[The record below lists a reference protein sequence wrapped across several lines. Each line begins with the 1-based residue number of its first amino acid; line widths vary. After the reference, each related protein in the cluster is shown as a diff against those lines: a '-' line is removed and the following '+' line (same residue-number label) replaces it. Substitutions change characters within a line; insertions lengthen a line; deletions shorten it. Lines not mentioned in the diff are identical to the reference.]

1 MIKQRRV
8 WPIHLALLAVCFVM
22 LVPFYW
28 VLKSSISGENI
39 FSYPPNIVPRDPHPF
54 YYVDVWY
61 AIPFARYFL
70 NSVVVSVLTIVANVV
85 LNAMAGYALTQ
96 SFPGKQIVLM
106 LFLSCMMILFQA
118 TIIPA
123 YLITGK
129 LGLLDSYLGLALPMF
144 STIICIFVFKASF
157 DAVPRS
163 LIDAARVDGLSEW
176 RIIWKV
182 MMPLAK
188 SAVATNVILS
198 FIWSWNNFMWPL
210 IATRSQDMQTLPLGL
225 ARFISYQEDTTGA
238 LYAFCIMVLAPGILL
253 FLLAQKEFVQTDHR
267 SDQGMNF
274 EDDLVRPRWKRRLVN
289 RFVLVPGV
297 LMIIAIAWNAWVFT
311 HNHGVVTGRVV
322 DAYGAPVEGAEVK
335 LWVFNFTTFVE
346 QASTQTAGD
355 GSFEFTKNP
364 SHNIQLS
371 AAKAGVGRSRIP
383 VRLYFQ
389 SEDIVLKRPLQ
400 LSSADAGGK

>member
-1 MIKQRRV
+1 MTKQSRSS
-8 WPIHLALLAVCFVM
+8 LALRHATLVVIAIAM

-28 VLKSSISGENI
+28 VIKTAITNENI
-39 FSYPPNIVPRDPHPF
+39 YAYPPGLLPRDPHLYNF
-54 YYVDVWY
+54 VDVWY
-61 AIPFARYFL
+61 LIPFPRYLL
-70 NSVVVSVLTIVANVV
+70 NSIIVSTLAVAGNVV
-85 LNAMAGYALTQ
+85 FNAMAGYALTQ
-96 SFPGKQIVLM
+96 VFPGKQFILT
-106 LFLSCMMILFQA
+106 LFLSCMMIPFQA

-129 LGLLDSYLGLALPMF
+129 LGLLDSYLGLALPLF

-253 FLLAQKEFVQTDHR
+253 FLLAQKEFVQGLT
-267 SDQGMNF
+267 
-274 EDDLVRPRWKRRLVN
+274 
-289 RFVLVPGV
+289 
-297 LMIIAIAWNAWVFT
+297 
-311 HNHGVVTGRVV
+311 TG
-322 DAYGAPVEGAEVK
+322 A
-335 LWVFNFTTFVE
+335 
-346 QASTQTAGD
+346 
-355 GSFEFTKNP
+355 TK
-364 SHNIQLS
+364 
-371 AAKAGVGRSRIP
+371 G
-383 VRLYFQ
+383 
-389 SEDIVLKRPLQ
+389 
-400 LSSADAGGK
+400 